1 MNEGQPDNFD
11 VLREAPILMTWP
23 ERVALYALVF
33 GMRPE
38 RLLEIGTNMGGSAM
52 VIAAAMTDAG
62 IGRMICVDPAPVVA
76 SEHRARIAPRGE
88 MLVGGSPE
96 ARPEAARMAGGNF
109 DFALIDGDHSH
120 DGVVRDIEGVLP
132 VMTDTAFLL
141 FHDVHYQPVQT
152 AIDEMLARHASLSD
166 CGLVS
171 RYAKPDEQHPG
182 ISWGGIRML
191 RFDRHRTAL
200 APVAPHNEQSQPR
213 GFLSR
218 LRQRIAG

>member
-1 MNEGQPDNFD
+1 MNEGQPDNFE

-62 IGRMICVDPAPVVA
+62 IGRMICLDPAPIV
-76 SEHRARIAPRGE
+76 SPEHWVRIAPRGE
-88 MLVGGSPE
+88 LLIGGSPD
-96 ARPEAARMAGGNF
+96 ALPEAARMAGGNF

-132 VMTDTAFLL
+132 VMTNTAFIL
-141 FHDVHYQPVQT
+141 FHDVHCQPVQS
-152 AIDEMLARHASLSD
+152 AIDETLARHASLSD

-171 RYAKPDEQHPG
+171 RYAKPDGQHPG
-182 ISWGGIRML
+182 VFWGGIRML
-191 RFDRHRTAL
+191 RFDRHRTT
-200 APVAPHNEQSQPR
+200 PPPNPQHNQQPQPQSL
-213 GFLSR
+213 LSR
-218 LRQRIAG
+218 LRHRIAG